1 MNMFIATGNL
11 KANPIC
17 RLTKKGSP
25 VANFS
30 IAVSNSNNNHNNN
43 SVSWF
48 KVVAFEKSA
57 KYVYNKLKK
66 GDKIFVSGIIRD
78 NVWRDKANNLREEK
92 EIKVS
97 EIFLIKKS
105 LHHLKLEKTSQ
116 QTNEKSAI

>member
-1 MNMFIATGNL
+1 MNIFIATGNL

-30 IAVSNSNNNHNNN
+30 IAVSNNNN

-57 KYVYNKLKK
+57 RYIYNKLKK
-66 GDKIFVSGIIRD
+66 GDKVFITGTIRD
-78 NVWRDKANNLREEK
+78 NVWRDKTNNLREEK

-105 LHHLKLEKTSQ
+105 LYHLKLEKTSQ
-116 QTNEKSAI
+116 QTNEKTSQ